1 MAIRKKNIPLMGR
14 ARVSLTS
21 IYIFWGYF
29 VMLERDFQSGLIK
42 DIKERFPGCMVL
54 KNDPSYIQGIP
65 DLIILHGD
73 KWAALEVKKSKNS
86 KRRPNQ
92 EHYISK
98 MNEMS
103 FSALV
108 YPENKEDI
116 LDAIQRSFQSPRSAR
131 VSKRK

>member
-1 MAIRKKNIPLMGR
+1 
-14 ARVSLTS
+14 
-21 IYIFWGYF
+21 
-29 VMLERDFQSGLIK
+29 MLERDFQSGLIK

-73 KWAALEVKKSKNS
+73 KWAALECKKSKNA
-86 KRRPNQ
+86 KHRPNQ
-92 EHYISK
+92 DHYISK

-116 LDAIQRSFQSPRSAR
+116 LDAIQRTFQSTGSKRI
-131 VSKRK
+131 SKRK